1 MRDFIWKFRGSIITA
16 LFLFIAVLLY
26 VMPPEVRLGSKVR
39 LVYFHASIAEN
50 SIIFFVLGGVLALVY
65 LFRRSDL
72 SFFRAV
78 SFFLIGFYLWIIQT
92 VLGAVNMKVIWG
104 NFFWSEPKA
113 RMGLILLAISLIVYL
128 LVEYEVFPRLYLSL
142 LLVFM
147 AVSAI
152 FGLLFTSNVFH
163 PKNAIFGS
171 NVLAYKVIFVLM
183 VLAWLVI
190 NYLWSES
197 IYRSLIQK
205 KSGQKK

>member
-1 MRDFIWKFRGSIITA
+1 MRDFLWKFRNSIITG
-16 LFLFIAVLLY
+16 LFLTIAVLLY
-26 VMPPEVRLGSKVR
+26 VIPPEARLGSKVR

-65 LFRRSDL
+65 LFRRNDL

-78 SFFLIGFYLWIIQT
+78 SFFLVGFYLWIFQT
-92 VLGAVNMKVIWG
+92 ILGGVNMKVIWG

-113 RMGLILLAISLIVYL
+113 RMGLILLAISLFIYL
-128 LVEYEVFPRLYLSL
+128 LVEFELFSRLYLSL

-147 AVSAI
+147 AASAI

-171 NVLAYKVIFVLM
+171 NVFAYKLIFVLL

-197 IYRSLIQK
+197 IYRVLIQK
-205 KSGQKK
+205 KTEQKK